1 MKPNFTFVSALVL
14 SAAMVCG
21 IASLKPTPAAKNEK
35 RLGAPEAIGG
45 EDGPLEYVE
54 YERRRLCDPSTGQ
67 IPFGIRE
74 MELAYASTLPSD
86 AMLTARTETQ
96 SVWNE
101 RGPWNVGGRTRAFG
115 IDIMDT
121 SHFVAGSTSG
131 GLWQTNNGGTSWT
144 KTTTLTQ
151 HLSTS
156 CLAQD
161 HRPGKTNI
169 WYAGTG
175 EGYGQSAS
183 GGSAYFLGNGLM
195 KSTDNGNTWSPI
207 TSTAS
212 NNPQS
217 FISNW
222 QIVWDLAVNN
232 ADTVNDVVYAST
244 YGAVYKSMNGGTNW
258 TTCKSGGSYFTD
270 VKVTPS
276 GVVYATLSSDGSQ
289 KGIWRSPDGIT
300 FTDITPPNFPTTY
313 NRIVIGLTPGDENQV
328 WFLGNTPNAGMPD
341 TNFLGDVEWN
351 SMWKYTYLS
360 GNGSGSGGYWSDRTP
375 SLPSTGGL
383 FDKFTCQGSYDL
395 VVKVHPND
403 TNTVFIGGTNLY
415 RSTNGFA
422 DQSQTTFIG
431 GYQQGATLPVVNMY
445 ANHHPDQHGFEFM
458 PGNPSVVIS
467 HNDGGI
473 FKSNDCMAN
482 TVVWNSLNNGY
493 LTSLFYTVAIDHAT
507 PNNDVV
513 IGGAQDNGSW
523 FTNNANL
530 QTPWV
535 TPRGGDGSYCQV
547 ADNRTN
553 YYFSIQNGKMMKS
566 TLDANGN
573 VQTFARIDP
582 IGGTGYQFINPFM
595 LDPNNNNIMY
605 MAGGKK
611 LWRNDDLSQ
620 IPMIGNWDSIS
631 TNWTPWTDTV
641 PATGVTIT
649 ALNVSK
655 TPANRV
661 YYGTSNKK
669 IYRIDNAN
677 VGTPTPVDITST
689 NAQAFMTNAY
699 VSCIASNP
707 NNADEMLVIFS
718 NYSVNSIFYSATG
731 GLPTTSWSKAGGN
744 LDNSAAGPSV
754 RWAAI
759 MPVSDGKVYMVAT
772 STGLYA
778 TDTLKGTNT
787 VWVQQGANTI
797 GNAVCDMIDYR
808 MSDGLVV
815 IATHSHGM
823 YSTHITSVND
833 IATVRDLQNMKGDF
847 SLSNYPNPFSSSTTI
862 DFTLDKHAKVKLSV
876 LDQFGRMVKVLM
888 DEPAD
893 SGKHTI
899 QFEKGNLSSGTYYIA
914 LQVGELRETRKV
926 LVVQ

>member
-1 MKPNFTFVSALVL
+1 MKPNFTFVSVLVL
-14 SAAMVCG
+14 SSAMVCG
-21 IASLKPTPAAKNEK
+21 IASLKHAPAAKEQK
-35 RLGAPEAIGG
+35 DFGAPEAIGG

-54 YERRRLCDPSTGQ
+54 YERKRLCDPSTGQ

-86 AMLTARTETQ
+86 AMLNARTQTQ

-131 GLWQTNNGGTSWT
+131 GLWQTNNGGTSWS

-156 CLAQD
+156 CLVQD

-195 KSTDNGNTWSPI
+195 KSTDNGATWSPV

-222 QIVWDLAVNN
+222 QIVWDVAVNN
-232 ADTVNDVVYAST
+232 ADTVNDMVYAST
-244 YGAVYKSMNGGTNW
+244 YGAVYKSLNGGTNW

-300 FTDITPPNFPTTY
+300 FTDITPPNFPTEY

-458 PGNPSVVIS
+458 PGNPSEVIS

-473 FKSNDCMAN
+473 F
-482 TVVWNSLNNGY
+482 
-493 LTSLFYTVAIDHAT
+493 
-507 PNNDVV
+507 
-513 IGGAQDNGSW
+513 
-523 FTNNANL
+523 
-530 QTPWV
+530 
-535 TPRGGDGSYCQV
+535 
-547 ADNRTN
+547 
-553 YYFSIQNGKMMKS
+553 
-566 TLDANGN
+566 
-573 VQTFARIDP
+573 
-582 IGGTGYQFINPFM
+582 
-595 LDPNNNNIMY
+595 
-605 MAGGKK
+605 
-611 LWRNDDLSQ
+611 
-620 IPMIGNWDSIS
+620 
-631 TNWTPWTDTV
+631 
-641 PATGVTIT
+641 
-649 ALNVSK
+649 
-655 TPANRV
+655 
-661 YYGTSNKK
+661 
-669 IYRIDNAN
+669 
-677 VGTPTPVDITST
+677 
-689 NAQAFMTNAY
+689 
-699 VSCIASNP
+699 
-707 NNADEMLVIFS
+707 
-718 NYSVNSIFYSATG
+718 
-731 GLPTTSWSKAGGN
+731 
-744 LDNSAAGPSV
+744 
-754 RWAAI
+754 
-759 MPVSDGKVYMVAT
+759 
-772 STGLYA
+772 
-778 TDTLKGTNT
+778 
-787 VWVQQGANTI
+787 
-797 GNAVCDMIDYR
+797 
-808 MSDGLVV
+808 
-815 IATHSHGM
+815 
-823 YSTHITSVND
+823 
-833 IATVRDLQNMKGDF
+833 
-847 SLSNYPNPFSSSTTI
+847 
-862 DFTLDKHAKVKLSV
+862 
-876 LDQFGRMVKVLM
+876 
-888 DEPAD
+888 
-893 SGKHTI
+893 
-899 QFEKGNLSSGTYYIA
+899 
-914 LQVGELRETRKV
+914 
-926 LVVQ
+926 